1 MELRGRSEGQVSTML
16 NRESVL
22 IERLNRLKN
31 TLSAYR
37 GHLTRSYRELKES
50 MSDPNKYA
58 EAITRRDALGSIFES
73 YKEASAKYSEC
84 LEQEEDKEAVRK
96 QRESEVLKFTEF
108 MRIYSEWL
116 RNLSPLSIEH
126 NRHAETHH
134 ETNNVM
140 EQLGPFDR
148 TMAGASLEPF
158 IEIPLNT
165 DAAFQIPNKQSDLVY
180 NSEQNRG
187 SMRRNDSFCKEGRS
201 VGGKSKTN
209 RDSQTSL
216 KTSVI

>member
-1 MELRGRSEGQVSTML
+1 
-16 NRESVL
+16 
-22 IERLNRLKN
+22 
-31 TLSAYR
+31 
-37 GHLTRSYRELKES
+37 
-50 MSDPNKYA
+50 
-58 EAITRRDALGSIFES
+58 
-73 YKEASAKYSEC
+73 
-84 LEQEEDKEAVRK
+84 
-96 QRESEVLKFTEF
+96 

-116 RNLSPLSIEH
+116 RNLSLLSIEH

-134 ETNNVM
+134 ETNNVT

-158 IEIPLNT
+158 IEITLNT

-216 KTSVI
+216 KTSVISRQSQKLAMARWKLAQLEAKQLLLE